1 MHCADDRALR
11 KVFFHFGDLRSKGHL
26 LKRTNQDLMGKFIL
40 GQRDQ
45 DGYVMD
51 KCPTDF
57 DLAVLLATKAE
68 SSEKFRANRPK
79 IGAIHPSSVE
89 MVRDISERLRAL
101 ESTKNRGPH
110 PDERNYS
117 RHTEGDLNCVFCGRK
132 GHAQKDDP
140 YRVSQKCSY
149 CSKMGQFQRVS
160 LVNAIW
166 AVADKILVHSV

>member
-117 RHTEGDLNCVFCGRK
+117 RHTEGDINCVFLRSK
-132 GHAQKDDP
+132 RSRSKRRP
-140 YRVSQKCSY
+140 ISSE
-149 CSKMGQFQRVS
+149 SKM
-160 LVNAIW
+160 
-166 AVADKILVHSV
+166 